1 MLNCIYTRKLRHNCE
16 KSNLKIQANVR
27 KNLVL
32 LGMMG
37 VGKTT
42 LGKIVAKKT
51 GLKFI
56 DTDANIEGN
65 CLMRISEIFKRK
77 GEKFFRLEEKKEVL
91 KSLEE
96 SNSVIALGGG
106 AFIDK
111 TIRDKILKNAVS
123 IWLDADLKDLN
134 KRIKWN
140 KKRPL
145 LNKENNQ
152 KKINKL
158 YDERKNI
165 YKLANHKINCDNQ
178 SKESIA
184 KKIITFYEKY

>member
-56 DTDANIEGN
+56 DTDTNIEEN
-65 CLMRISEIFKRK
+65 CLMKISEIFKKK
-77 GEKFFRLEEKKEVL
+77 GEKFFRLEENKEVL
-91 KSLEE
+91 KSLKK

-106 AFIDK
+106 AFMDK
-111 TIRDKILKNAVS
+111 TIRDSILKNAVS

-134 KRIKWN
+134 KRIKWSN
-140 KKRPL
+140 KRPL
-145 LNKENNQ
+145 LNEENNQ

-165 YKLANHKINCDNQ
+165 YKLANHKINCDNL

>member
-1 MLNCIYTRKLRHNCE
+1 M
-16 KSNLKIQANVR
+16 R

-42 LGKIVAKKT
+42 LGKIVAKKI

-56 DTDANIEGN
+56 DTDANIEEN
-65 CLMRISEIFKRK
+65 CSMKISEIFKRK
-77 GEKFFRLEEKKEVL
+77 GEKFFRLEENEEVL
-91 KSLEE
+91 KSLKE

-106 AFIDK
+106 AFINK
-111 TIRDKILKNAVS
+111 TIRDNVLKSAVS
-123 IWLDADLKDLN
+123 IWLDVDLKDLN

-140 KKRPL
+140 NKRPL
-145 LNKENNQ
+145 LNEENNL

-165 YKLANHKINCDNQ
+165 YKLANYKINCDDLSREN
-178 SKESIA
+178 II
-184 KKIITFYEKY
+184 KKIIVYYEKQ

>member
-1 MLNCIYTRKLRHNCE
+1 
-16 KSNLKIQANVR
+16 
-27 KNLVL
+27 
-32 LGMMG
+32 MMG

-42 LGKIVAKKT
+42 LGKIVSKMT
-51 GLKFI
+51 DLKFI
-56 DTDANIEGN
+56 DTDANIEKN
-65 CLMRISEIFKRK
+65 CLMKISEIFKRK
-77 GEKFFRLEEKKEVL
+77 GEKFFRLQEKKEVL
-91 KSLEE
+91 KLLKE

-111 TIRDKILKNAVS
+111 TIRDNILKISVS
-123 IWLDADLKDLN
+123 IWLDVDLKDLN

-165 YKLANHKINCDNQ
+165 YKLANHKIDCDNQ

>member
-1 MLNCIYTRKLRHNCE
+1 MLNCIYTRKLKHNCE
-16 KSNLKIQANVR
+16 KSNLKIQVSVR

-32 LGMMG
+32 LGMMA

-42 LGKIVAKKT
+42 LGKIVAKKA

-56 DTDANIEGN
+56 DTDANIEEN
-65 CLMRISEIFKRK
+65 CLMKISEIFKRK
-77 GEKFFRLEEKKEVL
+77 GEKFFRLEENKEVL
-91 KSLEE
+91 KSLKK

-106 AFIDK
+106 AFMDK
-111 TIRDKILKNAVS
+111 TIRDSILKNAVS

-134 KRIKWN
+134 KRIKWSN
-140 KKRPL
+140 KRPL
-145 LNKENNQ
+145 LNEENNQ

>member
-1 MLNCIYTRKLRHNCE
+1 M
-16 KSNLKIQANVR
+16 R

-42 LGKIVAKKT
+42 LGKIVAKKV
-51 GLKFI
+51 GLQFI
-56 DTDANIEGN
+56 DTDSNIEEN
-65 CLMRISEIFKRK
+65 CSMKISEIFKRK
-77 GEKFFRLEEKKEVL
+77 GEKFFRLEENKEVL
-91 KSLEE
+91 KSLKE

-111 TIRDKILKNAVS
+111 TIRNKVLKSAIS

-134 KRIKWN
+134 ERIKRN
-140 KKRPL
+140 NKRPL
-145 LNKENNQ
+145 LNEENNQ

-158 YDERKNI
+158 YDVRKNI
-165 YKLANHKINCDNQ
+165 YKLANHKINCDNL